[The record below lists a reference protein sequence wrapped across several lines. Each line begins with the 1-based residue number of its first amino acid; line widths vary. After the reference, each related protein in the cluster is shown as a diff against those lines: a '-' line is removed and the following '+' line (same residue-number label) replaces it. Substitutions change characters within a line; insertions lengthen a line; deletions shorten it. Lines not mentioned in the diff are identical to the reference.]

1 MIPVE
6 RRLLIKVA
14 NMYYIENMKQSDIA
28 AKLGMNRTTVS
39 KYLKRAMD
47 AGLVKISI
55 VDDSY
60 AYLEAALERKFNLKE
75 VYIVSSNSD
84 SDEVKNNMGKAGL
97 AFLKRIIAVNK
108 IIGFAW
114 GSSIGALARQSALEH
129 CSPVSVDFV
138 PLVGGPENIDSEF
151 HVNTICYKVAQAFS
165 SNSHYLYAPAITKTA
180 EIREA
185 IIQDVN
191 YANIVE
197 YWDNMDI
204 AFVGIGAPVKSS
216 NLVWAGD
223 FATGAFAKESID
235 GLAQSGVVGEICSIF
250 YDSNGLVVKTDF
262 TDKIIAIGLEKLR
275 TLEYSIG
282 IAASKEKVP
291 AIYGALKGKIIN
303 VLISDEDTAKLLL
316 EYEGGAPV

>member
-47 AGLVKISI
+47 AGIVKISI

-75 VYIVSSNSD
+75 VYIVSSSPD
-84 SDEVKNNMGKAGL
+84 SDDVKNNMGKAGL
-97 AFLKRIIAVNK
+97 AFLKRIIATNQTV
-108 IIGFAW
+108 GFAW
-114 GSSIGALARQSALEH
+114 GSAIGALARQSALEH
-129 CSPVSVDFV
+129 CSPVAVDFV

-151 HVNTICYKVAQAFS
+151 HVNTICYKVAHAFS
-165 SNSHYLYAPAITKTA
+165 ANSHYLYAPAITKTA

-191 YANIVE
+191 YAKIVE
-197 YWDNMDI
+197 YWNTLNV

-216 NLVWAGD
+216 NLVWAG
-223 FATGAFAKESID
+223 AFGKKSID
-235 GLAQSGVVGEICSIF
+235 GLANAGVVGEICSIF
-250 YDSNGLVVKTDF
+250 YDINGLVVKTDF
-262 TDKIIAIGLEKLR
+262 TDKIIAIGLDKLR
-275 TLEYSIG
+275 KLEYSIG

-291 AIYGALKGKIIN
+291 AIYGALKGQIIN
-303 VLISDEDTAKLLL
+303 VLISDEETAKLLL
-316 EYEGGAPV
+316 EYEGGAPI

>member
-28 AKLGMNRTTVS
+28 AKLGINRTTVS

-47 AGLVKISI
+47 AGIVKISI

-75 VYIVSSNSD
+75 VYIVSSSPD

-97 AFLKRIIAVNK
+97 AFLKRIIAINK
-108 IIGFAW
+108 KIGFAW
-114 GSSIGALARQSALEH
+114 GTAIGALARQSALEH

-165 SNSHYLYAPAITKTA
+165 SNSHYLYAPAITKTP

-185 IIQDVN
+185 IMQDVN
-191 YANIVE
+191 YAKIVE
-197 YWDNMDI
+197 YWNTLDI

-216 NLVWAGD
+216 NLVWAG
-223 FATGAFAKESID
+223 AFGKESID
-235 GLAQSGVVGEICSIF
+235 GLAKAGVVGEICSIF
-250 YDSNGLVVKTDF
+250 YDINGLVVKTDF
-262 TDKIIAIGLEKLR
+262 TDKIIAIGLDKLR
-275 TLEYSIG
+275 KLDYSIG

-303 VLISDEDTAKLLL
+303 VLISDEETAKLLL
-316 EYEGGAPV
+316 EYEGGSPI

>member
-28 AKLGMNRTTVS
+28 AKLGINRTTVS

-108 IIGFAW
+108 TVGFAW
-114 GSSIGALARQSALEH
+114 GSAIGALARQSALEH
-129 CSPVSVDFV
+129 CSPVAVDFV

-151 HVNTICYKVAQAFS
+151 HVNTICYKVAQAFAA
-165 SNSHYLYAPAITKTA
+165 NSHYLYAPAITKTP

-185 IIQDVN
+185 ISFDRCNASEKVSRFVG
-191 YANIVE
+191 ANILITLSG
-197 YWDNMDI
+197 YI
-204 AFVGIGAPVKSS
+204 RFFLPIFTISISRLLFSRA
-216 NLVWAGD
+216 AGD
-223 FATGAFAKESID
+223 RKS
-235 GLAQSGVVGEICSIF
+235 VV
-250 YDSNGLVVKTDF
+250 
-262 TDKIIAIGLEKLR
+262 
-275 TLEYSIG
+275 
-282 IAASKEKVP
+282 
-291 AIYGALKGKIIN
+291 
-303 VLISDEDTAKLLL
+303 
-316 EYEGGAPV
+316 

>member
-28 AKLGMNRTTVS
+28 AKLGINRTTVS

-47 AGLVKISI
+47 AGIVKISI

-75 VYIVSSNSD
+75 VYIVSSSPD
-84 SDEVKNNMGKAGL
+84 SDDVKNNMGKAGL

-108 IIGFAW
+108 TVGFAW
-114 GSSIGALARQSALEH
+114 GSAIGALARQSALEH
-129 CSPVSVDFV
+129 CSPVAVDFV

-151 HVNTICYKVAQAFS
+151 HVNTICYKVAQAFAA
-165 SNSHYLYAPAITKTA
+165 NSHYLYAPAITKTP

-197 YWDNMDI
+197 YWNHLNI

-216 NLVWAGD
+216 NLVWAG
-223 FATGAFAKESID
+223 AFGKESID
-235 GLAQSGVVGEICSIF
+235 SLAKAGIVGEICSIF
-250 YDSNGLVVKTDF
+250 YDINGLVVKTDF
-262 TDKIIAIGLEKLR
+262 TDKIIAIGLDKLR
-275 TLEYSIG
+275 KLEYSIG

-291 AIYGALKGKIIN
+291 AIYGALKGQIIN
-303 VLISDEDTAKLLL
+303 VLISDEETAKLLL
-316 EYEGGAPV
+316 EYEGGAPI